1 MTADLALDS
10 VLGAMAAGD
19 QFLLDTARS
28 IILSPLDNPADIR
41 YRQAV
46 LADVIR
52 NPDPVREI
60 YGIAVE
66 AIEREK
72 HEWGFGL
79 EDRPDALLSRSV
91 RVLQI
96 FVEQLQRL
104 RATCDSPGD
113 QFKSVGFRTLFASL
127 ADEVGDEYLAEVERH
142 LRRLDRSSGVLMSA
156 TAGRRQC
163 WDRVRSPPAAPAIA
177 AGADPRR
184 PLGI

>member
-1 MTADLALDS
+1 MKAHLLFRDRDFDPASPRTANAADMTADLALDG

-19 QFLLDTARS
+19 RFLLATARS

-46 LADVIR
+46 LADVMR
-52 NPDPVREI
+52 NPDAVREI

-66 AIEREK
+66 AIERER

-79 EDRPDALLSRSV
+79 EDRPEALLSRSV

-104 RATCDSPGD
+104 RAACDSAGD
-113 QFKSVGFRTLFASL
+113 QFNPLG
-127 ADEVGDEYLAEVERH
+127 
-142 LRRLDRSSGVLMSA
+142 SGPFS
-156 TAGRRQC
+156 T
-163 WDRVRSPPAAPAIA
+163 RSPTRSAMSTS
-177 AGADPRR
+177 PRSNAT
-184 PLGI
+184 